1 MAVISINVTDSMRKS
16 VWGPL
21 DEMGLTL
28 DLQRLPGEDNP
39 DYRSRLYRVF
49 TRPTDSTYQG
59 LLNAITYELG
69 LDFYD
74 LMSIEFV
81 GGPTD
86 VGLQVGETP
95 QPRVTLKDGVLTL
108 YGHYVNDDENMIVQ
122 IDNKPQINM
131 RKLEYVD
138 PEELLAAID
147 ATGIFGATDI
157 AIEGVGAEPRV
168 DWSYTL
174 AALDTNVWIVDE
186 VVPSSTRF
194 TLANSPINEGMFF
207 FGERKIFKTLKLS
220 ESAMS
225 QPGDFYVDIA
235 TGEVVTTSLPS
246 GTGRVRYQYRNLPI
260 NLEAS
265 PVSLGYIGSTE
276 MQRYFFTQLELN
288 LFDNPL
294 ERFINNIPT
303 LEGTEIINELYR
315 ASNNYWGI

>member
-1 MAVISINVTDSMRKS
+1 MLTVTITDSMRKS

-21 DEMGLTL
+21 DEWGLML
-28 DLQRLPGEDNP
+28 DLQRLPGEQNP

-74 LMSIEFV
+74 LISIDFTTTD
-81 GGPTD
+81 PTD

-138 PEELLAAID
+138 PTDLLDAINT
-147 ATGIFGATDI
+147 TGIFTAYDI
-157 AIEGVGAEPRV
+157 AIEGVGAEPRE

-174 AALDTNVWIVDE
+174 ASLDTNVWIVDE
-186 VVPSSTRF
+186 VIPSSTRF
-194 TLANSPINEGMFF
+194 TLANSPLNEGMFF
-207 FGERKIFKTLKLS
+207 FGERKIFQILKTS
-220 ESAMS
+220 EGALS

-246 GTGRVRYQYRNLPI
+246 GDGKVRYQYRDVPVS
-260 NLEAS
+260 LEAS
-265 PVSLGYIGSTE
+265 PVSLGYIGSIE

-288 LFDNPL
+288 LFDSPL

>member
-1 MAVISINVTDSMRKS
+1 MITVTVTDEMRKS
-16 VWGPL
+16 IWGPL
-21 DEMGLTL
+21 DEMGLVL

-39 DYRSRLYRVF
+39 DYRHRLFRVF

-69 LDFYD
+69 LDYYD
-74 LMSIEFV
+74 LMRIEFI
-81 GGPTD
+81 GGPGD
-86 VGLQVGETP
+86 VGLLLDETP
-95 QPRVTLKDGVLTL
+95 QPRVSLQDGVLTL

-131 RKLEYVD
+131 RKYEYVD
-138 PEELLAAID
+138 PTNLLASIN
-147 ATGIFGATDI
+147 ATGIFSATDL
-157 AIEGVGAEPRV
+157 AIEGVGAEPRQ

-174 AALDTNVWIVDE
+174 SNADTNVWVVNE

-194 TLANSPINEGMFF
+194 TLEHSPLNEGMFF
-207 FGERKIFKTLKLS
+207 FGENKIFQTLRNS
-220 ESAMS
+220 EAELS

-246 GTGRVRYQYRNLPI
+246 GNGRVRYQYRDLPI
-260 NLEAS
+260 DLEAS
-265 PVSLGYIGSTE
+265 PISLGYIGSTE

-288 LFDNPL
+288 LFDSPL

>member
-1 MAVISINVTDSMRKS
+1 
-16 VWGPL
+16 
-21 DEMGLTL
+21 MGLTL
-28 DLQRLPGEDNP
+28 DLQRLPGEQNP

-74 LMSIEFV
+74 LLSISFTSID
-81 GGPTD
+81 PTD
-86 VGLQVGETP
+86 VGLQAGETP
-95 QPRVTLKDGVLTL
+95 QPRVTLKDGSLTL

-138 PEELLAAID
+138 PDDLVTAITNTNIFTAA
-147 ATGIFGATDI
+147 GI
-157 AIEGVGAEPRV
+157 AIEGVGAEPRE

-174 AALDTNVWIVDE
+174 ASLDTNVWIVDE
-186 VVPSSTRF
+186 IVPSSTRF

-207 FGERKIFKTLKLS
+207 FGERKIFQTLKTS
-220 ESAMS
+220 EGAMT

-246 GTGRVRYQYRNLPI
+246 GSGRVRYQYRNLLV
-260 NLEAS
+260 NL
-265 PVSLGYIGSTE
+265 
-276 MQRYFFTQLELN
+276 
-288 LFDNPL
+288 
-294 ERFINNIPT
+294 
-303 LEGTEIINELYR
+303 
-315 ASNNYWGI
+315 

>member
-1 MAVISINVTDSMRKS
+1 MLTVTITDSMRKS

-21 DEMGLTL
+21 DEWGLML
-28 DLQRLPGEDNP
+28 DLQRLPGEQNP

-74 LMSIEFV
+74 LMSIEFI
-81 GGPTD
+81 GDPTD

-95 QPRVTLKDGVLTL
+95 QPRVTLKDGSLTL
-108 YGHYVNDDENMIVQ
+108 YGHYINDDENMIVQ
-122 IDNKPQINM
+122 IDNKPQINL
-131 RKLEYVD
+131 RKIEYKD
-138 PEELLAAID
+138 PDDLVQKINDTNIFSAA
-147 ATGIFGATDI
+147 GI
-157 AIEGVGAEPRV
+157 AIEGVGAEPRE

-174 AALDTNVWIVDE
+174 ASLDTNVWIVDE
-186 VVPSSTRF
+186 VIPSSTRF

-207 FGERKIFKTLKLS
+207 FGERKIFQTLKTS
-220 ESAMS
+220 EGAMA

-246 GTGRVRYQYRNLPI
+246 GNGKVRYQYRNVPV

-265 PVSLGYIGSTE
+265 PVSMGYIGSVE

-288 LFDNPL
+288 LFDSPL